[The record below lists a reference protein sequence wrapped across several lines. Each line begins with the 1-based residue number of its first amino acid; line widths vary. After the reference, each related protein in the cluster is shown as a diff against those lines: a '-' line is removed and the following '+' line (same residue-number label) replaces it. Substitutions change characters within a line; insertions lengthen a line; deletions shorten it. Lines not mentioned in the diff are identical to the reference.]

1 MNLVLISSEEADQ
14 RSLMHYRTKGSKNGE
29 RRYQNEDGSLTPLG
43 YLHYAAMYGWGKRM
57 GKTPADRA
65 EAKAKQAEL
74 KAEQAKIKAEKAAA
88 KEQKLNRSEKE
99 IEKDLNDKIQK
110 INEKAKAAEER
121 AKNVTGIDEKGK
133 EVNRLS
139 LGDQTK
145 LAIVDKSQLEE
156 QKEQIKKARDMSDNE
171 LQQAIN
177 RLQKEKLY
185 SELLNERANREKGP
199 IHQMASKLFQDAAQ
213 DLARKALG
221 VAVDKIIDKAKEKS
235 AFNLS
240 DFKDVDPYS
249 LPSDKLKA
257 VANAF
262 NDAANLARNRNVV
275 NNGGMD
281 PNQGG
286 NKNGD
291 NNGGNKNPNT
301 NTPKNE
307 SDKTSSDNSQTNNES
322 QGVSK
327 NQRKKMRAM
336 ANSGMSAAEIA
347 KQTGFSESTVR
358 QYAGEQL
365 NKENQPADKQTS
377 ETPKS
382 ESADNRVRRD
392 PVDLMG
398 VASKLRKERKASVE
412 SQTEQIKRADN
423 LLNKLAKQ
431 ATLEMNE
438 KERQQKLD
446 DWIRWVNGSEWEK
459 KQADMRAEDARKAEA
474 AERDRKSREEEER
487 QRKVYTAF
495 GYRPPRR

>member
-301 NTPKNE
+301 NAPKNE

-347 KQTGFSESTVR
+347 KHTGFSESTVR

-365 NKENQPADKQTS
+365 KKESRQEQQQTQTPTPNNKTNESTSKKEDDKLT
-377 ETPKS
+377 
-382 ESADNRVRRD
+382 
-392 PVDLMG
+392 
-398 VASKLRKERKASVE
+398 KERK
-412 SQTEQIKRADN
+412 QIHLRDVKIPERKPNENMADYWDK
-423 LLNKLAKQ
+423 LL
-431 ATLEMNE
+431 
-438 KERQQKLD
+438 RS
-446 DWIRWVNGSEWEK
+446 NGSEAKASTTPKGTVAYLPLSDVKTPARRENESM
-459 KQADMRAEDARKAEA
+459 ADYW
-474 AERDRKSREEEER
+474 DRLVDENGKRIKTTA
-487 QRKVYTAF
+487 QR
-495 GYRPPRR
+495 